1 MNPAVTSLEAEREKT
16 AITLSKVVSAL
27 ATLRTGVA
35 AFAPDRTLLFS
46 SPRFA
51 ELLGLP
57 AERLQPGM
65 GFGDL
70 LKLIAACDEF
80 SGQDGVAFIA
90 AERDAD
96 RSRPRTVRRPRV
108 SGGPTPRS
116 SVSGPTRGRASTT
129 C

>member
-1 MNPAVTSLEAEREKT
+1 MNPAVTSLQAERGKAVAT
-16 AITLSKVVSAL
+16 KVVATL

-35 AFAPDRTLLFS
+35 AFAPDRMLLFS
-46 SPRFA
+46 NPRFA

-70 LKLIAACDEF
+70 LKLMAARDEF
-80 SGQDGVAFIA
+80 SGQDGGAFIA

-96 RSRPRTVRRPRV
+96 RSGTGRFAIFAPVA
-108 SGGPTPRS
+108 RS
-116 SVSGPTRGRASTT
+116 SMSVRTRCPMAVGQWR
-129 C
+129 

>member
-1 MNPAVTSLEAEREKT
+1 MNPAVTSLEAERDKT

-35 AFAPDRTLLFS
+35 AFTPDRTLLFS

-70 LKLIAACDEF
+70 LKLMAARGEF
-80 SGQDGVAFIA
+80 SGQDGGAFIA

-96 RSRPRTVRRPRV
+96 RSPYLRQWPGHRCQFGSAVQWQLDN
-108 SGGPTPRS
+108 GGD
-116 SVSGPTRGRASTT
+116 
-129 C
+129 